1 MSMGR
6 AGRPDDVTLGGTV
19 RREQA
24 FSCELCQAPV
34 PRGREQYAVLA
45 DSSVID
51 PRDPNMDGR
60 RVVLACCGEH
70 LAALRAAAPPWCDEQ
85 QWAGRLARANEGQ
98 HRAPLPLV
106 VLARRAGLSLDQAQR
121 AADWRQSHDDLAGRR
136 TDA

>member
-1 MSMGR
+1 MFLGR
-6 AGRPDDVTLGGTV
+6 AGRPDDVTLGGTAH
-19 RREQA
+19 REQA
-24 FSCELCQAPV
+24 FRCELCQAPV

-70 LAALRAAAPPWCDEQ
+70 LATLRAAAPRWCDEQ

-98 HRAPLPLV
+98 HRA
-106 VLARRAGLSLDQAQR
+106 
-121 AADWRQSHDDLAGRR
+121 
-136 TDA
+136 